1 MEIFNKLGA
10 STYAKEFQKLS
21 NLEIETRYKIES
33 IRLVKTQ
40 FGDQVQVELEH
51 CLVHLPKR
59 FSAFKQK
66 QLNILEGKYLIYGGP
81 LGKSSVLKFAE
92 WSASAV
98 VRRPRL
104 GHVEHLSQQKYTF
117 SFDCSISDLVDRY
130 NLLLQDNYDMYK
142 KVCELKQI
150 LDFKDTIHAYYNL
163 KIIWLK

>member
-59 FSAFKQK
+59 FSTFKQK

-81 LGKSSVLKFAE
+81 LGKSSVVKFAE

-98 VRRPRL
+98 GRRPRL
-104 GHVEHLSQQKYTF
+104 GMW
-117 SFDCSISDLVDRY
+117 SIHHNRS
-130 NLLLQDNYDMYK
+130 
-142 KVCELKQI
+142 
-150 LDFKDTIHAYYNL
+150 IHFVL
-163 KIIWLK
+163 IVQFPI